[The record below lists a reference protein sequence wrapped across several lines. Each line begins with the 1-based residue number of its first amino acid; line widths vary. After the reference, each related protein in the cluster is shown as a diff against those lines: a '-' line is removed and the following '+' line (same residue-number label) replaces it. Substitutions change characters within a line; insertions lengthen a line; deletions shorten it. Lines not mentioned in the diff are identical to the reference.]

1 MALMPAAYA
10 SQATLPP
17 PVDASPAQAVAH
29 GLRFERSGSATT
41 VEANQTM
48 LEAAEACGVAIPSL
62 CRAGVCGTCRTQVLS
77 GDVQCASQMLDEQ
90 DRQDGFVLACVT
102 KIKSDCTID
111 A

>member
-1 MALMPAAYA
+1 M
-10 SQATLPP
+10 
-17 PVDASPAQAVAH
+17 AH

>member
-1 MALMPAAYA
+1 MLRACAKETLYPDYSGQRGPRLFHLRKLGFKELALI
-10 SQATLPP
+10 
-17 PVDASPAQAVAH
+17 
-29 GLRFERSGSATT
+29 GRFRSSA
-41 VEANQTM
+41 
-48 LEAAEACGVAIPSL
+48 PSSL

-102 KIKSDCTID
+102 RIESDCTVD